1 MSDHVL
7 EPVRR
12 ARPRARG
19 RAPSRWRR
27 AAWRQYRL
35 ERRMFW
41 RNPSAAFF
49 NFLLPL
55 LFLALF
61 GAIFAGEEANLQV
74 IVPGI
79 AGMAVMSTTF
89 SALAMNITY
98 LRESGV
104 LKRIHGTPLPTSA
117 YLAGIV
123 GNAVTNTAIQVALIT
138 VGRQRRSSGSTGRRT
153 GSRSSSSSC
162 SASCCF
168 ASLGVALSHAIPN
181 FDSAP
186 AYVNAVFLPVIFI
199 SGVFYDADD
208 APQFLRDIAEV
219 LPLKHLID
227 GLSGAM
233 VTGEG
238 LGRQPARRCSCWRSG
253 PRWTAVLAVRGFSWE
268 LAADAPRSR
277 ARTWRRPVNAAI
289 ERGGSDA
296 AGGTWGGDRRG
307 RVRPSASAG
316 GEPALPQCRR
326 RRRRRCRRSPAR
338 GGAARGRRLGE
349 PVRRLGGERE
359 AQVRRRRLG
368 GNHGRPAKTFTP
380 AR

>member
-1 MSDHVL
+1 VSEHAL
-7 EPVRR
+7 EPVGH
-12 ARPRARG
+12 ARPQAG
-19 RAPSRWRR
+19 SVAWHR

-35 ERRMFW
+35 ERKMFW

-61 GAIFAGEEANLQV
+61 GAIFSDREADLQV

-89 SALAMNITY
+89 SALAMNITF

-117 YLAGIV
+117 YLAGIA
-123 GNAVTNTAIQVALIT
+123 GNAITNTAQQVTLIT
-138 VGRQRRSSGSTGRRT
+138 IAGSVVFGLDWPHEWAALVVFVVL
-153 GSRSSSSSC
+153 GV
-162 SASCCF
+162 ACF

-199 SGVFYDADD
+199 SGVFYDEEN
-208 APQFLRDIAEV
+208 APEFLRWIAEA

-238 LGRQPARRCSCWRSG
+238 LADNAAGLGVVAL
-253 PRWTAVLAVRGFSWE
+253 WTAVGIVLAIRGFSW
-268 LAADAPRSR
+268 DA
-277 ARTWRRPVNAAI
+277 
-289 ERGGSDA
+289 
-296 AGGTWGGDRRG
+296 RRG
-307 RVRPSASAG
+307 
-316 GEPALPQCRR
+316 
-326 RRRRRCRRSPAR
+326 
-338 GGAARGRRLGE
+338 
-349 PVRRLGGERE
+349 
-359 AQVRRRRLG
+359 
-368 GNHGRPAKTFTP
+368 
-380 AR
+380 